1 MGILI
6 NQLSVWFN
14 FHKMRKKKKLYS
26 QFAFDIITIFVNLDI
41 IKIETL
47 QTSKTEKNF
56 EGL

>member
-1 MGILI
+1 MNYQFGLI
-6 NQLSVWFN
+6 F
-14 FHKMRKKKKLYS
+14 KMRKKKKLYS